1 EADALPHGQQL
12 KRLRR
17 PMSRVGQGAVMA
29 RWSRRQ
35 RESGS
40 WSRRKSRAFGTLHA
54 GVDLPEYAPWTI
66 TPSLLADRHS
76 STGWMIVSWAIAAA
90 AVVGFA
96 VWLAR
101 FN

>member
-1 EADALPHGQQL
+1 
-12 KRLRR
+12 
-17 PMSRVGQGAVMA
+17 M

-40 WSRRKSRAFGTLHA
+40 WSRRKSRVFGTFHSDR
-54 GVDLPEYAPWTI
+54 DLPEYAPWTI
-66 TPSLLADRHS
+66 TPSLLAEPHS
-76 STGWMIVSWAIAAA
+76 SSGWMISLAIAAA

-101 FN
+101 FD